1 MSEDLNYY
9 AAIDYSATG
18 EGRTL
23 YLLITRANPSPD
35 DWEDPPSLKN
45 GWSGTLATSKE
56 KIVERGMSERVNPY
70 YMIGVQHYTRDE
82 FLKFY
87 RSFVPQIVI
96 DMSDPE
102 RDDQPFNLVYFQEF
116 HFNFS

>member
-1 MSEDLNYY
+1 MTEDLNYY

-23 YLLITRANPSPD
+23 FLMITRGNPIAE

-45 GWSGTLATSKE
+45 GWFGTLAVPPE
-56 KIVERGMSERVNPY
+56 KIIEREMAKRVDSY
-70 YMIGVQHYTRDE
+70 FMRGVQHYSRDE
-82 FLKFY
+82 FLNAYQFY
-87 RSFVPQIVI
+87 IPQVVI
-96 DMSDPE
+96 DMSNPE
-102 RDDQPFNLVYFQEF
+102 NENQPFNLIYFQEF